1 MYVCVCVCVLCCV
14 LSHVICVQLFATPWT
29 IVHQALHP
37 WDFPGKNTA
46 VGCQAL
52 LQGIF
57 PTQGWDLP
65 NSGMESVSL
74 ASPTLAGGFFTAFV
88 LCWGKRSHISSV

>member
-1 MYVCVCVCVLCCV
+1 MCVCVCVCVCVLCCV
-14 LSHVICVQLFATPWT
+14 LCHVICVQLFATPWT

-57 PTQGWDLP
+57 PTQGWNLCLLHLLHWQADSLLPLYYVGEKDLTYHLF
-65 NSGMESVSL
+65 N
-74 ASPTLAGGFFTAFV
+74 
-88 LCWGKRSHISSV
+88 